1 MANNRT
7 VCQDE
12 EDYNNDQSEL
22 KRLKEKEKAQE
33 AAEKEKAKAAA
44 KKAEKVG
51 SPDDDDEY

>member
-1 MANNRT
+1 MAKKT

-12 EDYNNDQSEL
+12 DDYNNDQAEL

-51 SPDDDDEY
+51 NYPYDDGE